1 MIIGVTGGVG
11 AGKSTILDYL
21 KSEYHAYIIM
31 ADDVAKDLMNLG
43 QTGYDAVVSEFG
55 SEILDADKMIDR
67 PKLSSIV
74 FNNDEK
80 LERLNNLIHP
90 LVKDYILEKF
100 DFYRTYIPDRIV
112 VLEAALLIEEGY
124 KEFVDE
130 LWAVITN
137 TDVRIQR
144 LKETRGYSEEKAR
157 SIIDNQLSNEE
168 FAANSDFVINNSYGL
183 EATQKQIK
191 DHLDRIINQQ

>member
-21 KSEYHAYIIM
+21 KTEYHAYIIM

-55 SEILDADKMIDR
+55 TEILDEEKNIDR

-74 FNNDEK
+74 FNDDNKLEK
-80 LERLNNLIHP
+80 LNDLIHP
-90 LVKDYILEKF
+90 LVKEYILEKF

-144 LKETRGYSEEKAR
+144 LKETRGYSEEKAL

-191 DHLDRIINQQ
+191 EHLDRIINQ

>member
-21 KSEYHAYIIM
+21 KTKYHAYIIM

-55 SEILDADKMIDR
+55 SQILDSGKNIDR

-74 FNNDEK
+74 FNDDDK
-80 LERLNNLIHP
+80 LEKLNNLIHP

-100 DFYRTYIPDRIV
+100 DFYRTYIPDRMV

-124 KEFVDE
+124 KQYVDE

-137 TDVRIQR
+137 TDVRIKR
-144 LKETRGYSEEKAR
+144 LMDTRGYSEEKAL
-157 SIIDNQLSNEE
+157 SIINSQLSNEE

-183 EATQKQIK
+183 ESTHKQIK
-191 DHLDRIINQQ
+191 EHLDRIINQ